1 MKHMTQVRPTHMILA
16 IFGLLVSQAA
26 TAACDQCPKPGV
38 ALYDL
43 DVQVPVDTSSASAL
57 SQWWKLHFAAG
68 WVAGTVG
75 DDPCANFADGAMFSD
90 TTGAPSSTLRFGV
103 GYSHLPPSGAILL
116 SSHDYLLTGSIASS
130 GGGYQMNLKL
140 ETTCSREVAA
150 SVSGTFAS
158 PSEASATAVRL
169 ATQAFTPLS
178 DKIRE
183 FEKQKRDADREV
195 AIDVCK
201 DAFQIV
207 PSKTS
212 AAPSETLPV
221 TISLKD
227 CDGTPLAGRKILLM
241 GGSFKGSSLAPSTNG
256 VFTQTE
262 VTTDGQGKA
271 TVDYTTGPSQGLS
284 VPRVHFVY
292 KSPAGCLFEAEA
304 MATIDLRGTAAYYK
318 VRFEYT
324 EDYTYKFDTSFVMGG
339 ISGMQRVNG
348 FSNLA
353 VGGDGIVVND
363 PDAQSNGTI
372 DFGGPALHSSI
383 SQDQYRFRKLE
394 EDRQTLSS
402 EAVYMYTAKTSQAEK
417 QGASAVNSQDKVELD
432 FYYDP
437 ADPTG
442 TGGAGIA
449 VPMRYFGTYRDFK
462 SEFVSGAGRV
472 TKDTSSV
479 RQHDDTA
486 DQFASASAPT
496 GMVVDVDSFYTI
508 DHARD
513 QEFMESGSV
522 RVTKSTRLKMTISP
536 IGVKVPTGVRG
547 KEASSRRADRKLSV
561 RQSGSHLMLKVPG
574 AMPTDVDFR
583 LLDLSGNLLATSS
596 KLPEQGGWF
605 RWDLGSVSMSRG
617 GLRILQVRSGRT
629 ILHTPVILR

>member
-1 MKHMTQVRPTHMILA
+1 MELISQVRPTHMILA
-16 IFGLLVSQAA
+16 FFGLVVSEAA

-75 DDPCANFADGAMFSD
+75 GDRCANFSDGAMFSD
-90 TTGAPSSTLRFGV
+90 TSGAPSSTLTIGV
-103 GYSHLPPSGAILL
+103 GHSHLAPSGPILL

-183 FEKQKRDADREV
+183 FEKQKRDADPEV

-304 MATIDLRGTAAYYK
+304 VATIDLRGTAAYYK

-324 EDYTYKFDTSFVMGG
+324 EDYTYKYDTSFVLGG
-339 ISGMQRVNG
+339 ASGMQRVNG

-353 VGGDGIVVND
+353 VGGNGIVVND

-372 DFGGPALHSSI
+372 DFGGPALHASI
-383 SQDQYRFRKLE
+383 NQDEYRLRKLE
-394 EDRQTLSS
+394 EDRQTLSG
-402 EAVYMYTAKTSQAEK
+402 EAFYMYSVRTSLAEK

-432 FYYDP
+432 FVFDP
-437 ADPTG
+437 EDPTG
-442 TGGAGIA
+442 TGSAGIA
-449 VPMRYFGTYRDFK
+449 VPMRYFGSYRDFK
-462 SEFVSGAGRV
+462 AEFASGAGRV
-472 TKDTSSV
+472 TKDTSWV
-479 RQHDDTA
+479 RQHEDTA

-496 GMVVDVDSFYTI
+496 GMVVDADSFYTI
-508 DHARD
+508 DYGKNQD
-513 QEFMESGSV
+513 FMESGSV

-536 IGVKVPTGVRG
+536 IGVNVPTGVRG
-547 KEASSRRADRKLSV
+547 KEASLRRVDRKISV
-561 RQSGSHLMLKVPG
+561 RQSGSQLMIRVPKTMQQV
-574 AMPTDVDFR
+574 ADFK
-583 LLDLSGNLLATSS
+583 LLDLNGRILNATFMP
-596 KLPEQGGWF
+596 PEQGGWF
-605 RWDLGSVSMSRG
+605 RWNLGNMSKSRT
-617 GLRILQVRSGRT
+617 GLAIVQVRSGRA
-629 ILHTPVILR
+629 ILQAPVVLR